1 MNVQDMADL
10 IYIRDAYRAMNKLL
24 HGEEIAFGFHEG
36 CIGALGRVCRVIGKN
51 VSPKWKKDDNGA
63 MEILDDTSLTPE
75 TRAEMLLEE
84 QL

>member
-1 MNVQDMADL
+1 MDVQDMADM

-51 VSPKWKKDDNGA
+51 VSPKWKMDDDGA
-63 MEILDDTSLTPE
+63 MRILDDISLAPE
-75 TRAEMLLEE
+75 KRAEILLKE
-84 QL
+84 

>member
-1 MNVQDMADL
+1 MDVKDMADL

-51 VSPKWKKDDNGA
+51 VSPKWKKNDDGV
-63 MEILDDTSLTPE
+63 MGILDDISLAPE
-75 TRAEMLLEE
+75 KRAEILLKE
-84 QL
+84 